1 MIYDKIERRNVH
13 LGGNIMRI
21 LSITAQKPDSTG
33 SGVYL
38 TELVKGFQKLG
49 HEQAV
54 ICGVLKEDVILLP
67 EGVACYPYYYE
78 TEELPFA
85 VLGMSDEMPYRST
98 RYCDMTENMTMQL
111 KNVLSKHLKNVV
123 DTFQPDV
130 ILCHHL
136 YFITSLVRELY
147 PEKKIYA
154 ICHGSDLR
162 QMKKN
167 PWQVDY
173 IRSQIVKLDKILAL
187 HHEQRLDIIE
197 TYGCMAEKVSVIGT
211 GYNKDIFYKQEIE
224 KVCEKT
230 RLIFAGKI
238 SEKKGVMS
246 MIRSI
251 SYLENAK
258 ERYKLVL
265 AGGAGNQE
273 EFERIQRMAAECICE
288 VEFLGKLTHEELAK
302 EMNQSDIFILPSFFE
317 GLPLVLIE
325 DMACGLHVVCT
336 DLSGIQPWLETA
348 LPNHCVTFVTP
359 PTMKN
364 ADEPL
369 EEELPGFEKELASA
383 IERATQK
390 TRPDENSLQ
399 KLSWEGLCRTCVQM
413 F

>member
-1 MIYDKIERRNVH
+1 MK
-13 LGGNIMRI
+13 I

-38 TELVKGFQKLG
+38 TELVKGFQKMG
-49 HEQAV
+49 HEQVV
-54 ICGVLKEDVILLP
+54 ICGVLKEDVISLP
-67 EGVACYPYYYE
+67 DGVACYPYYYE

-98 RYCDMTENMTMQL
+98 RYCDMTEDMTAKL
-111 KNVLSKHLKNVV
+111 KNVLSKHLMRVV
-123 DTFQPDV
+123 DEINPDI

-147 PEKKIYA
+147 PAKKIYA

-167 PWQVDY
+167 AWKVDY
-173 IRSQIVKLDKILAL
+173 IRSQIVKLDGVLAL
-187 HHEQRLDIIE
+187 HQEQRLDIIE
-197 TYGCMAEKVSVIGT
+197 TYGCSEEKVSVIGT
-211 GYNKDIFYKQEIE
+211 GYNKDVFYKQNIG
-224 KVCEKT
+224 KNTGKT

-246 MIRSI
+246 LIRAL
-251 SYLENAK
+251 SYIDEVEK
-258 ERYKLVL
+258 RYKLVL

-273 EFERIQRMAAECICE
+273 EFELIQSMAKDSPCE
-288 VEFLGKLTHEELAK
+288 IEFLGKLTHQELAR

-317 GLPLVLIE
+317 GLPLVIIE
-325 DMACGLHVVCT
+325 AMACGLYVVCT
-336 DLSGIQPWLETA
+336 DLPGIRPWMDAA
-348 LPNHCVTFVTP
+348 LQNHCVTFVEP
-359 PTMKN
+359 PLMKN

-369 EEELPGFEKELASA
+369 EEELPGFEKELALA
-383 IERATQK
+383 IETVMNRQK
-390 TRPDENSLQ
+390 PDEKELQ
-399 KLSWEGLCRTCVQM
+399 KLSWDGLCQTCMQM